1 MKLLVLVVGE
11 GETPQDLGRYER
23 LEASWA
29 RVCPCS
35 NALLFLPAGVNETAE
50 YDSGKWGWAHP
61 PSFSVMT

>member
-1 MKLLVLVVGE
+1 M
-11 GETPQDLGRYER
+11 PQDLGRYER

-50 YDSGKWGWAHP
+50 YDSGK
-61 PSFSVMT
+61 